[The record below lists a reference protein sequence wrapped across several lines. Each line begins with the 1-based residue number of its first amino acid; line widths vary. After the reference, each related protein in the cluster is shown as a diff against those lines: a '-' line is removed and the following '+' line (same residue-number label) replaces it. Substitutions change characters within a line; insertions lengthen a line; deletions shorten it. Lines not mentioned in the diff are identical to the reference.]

1 MATKLLRPAQLARR
15 LGVPESTL
23 RRMRREPGFPEPL
36 PGSGGRID
44 PLAVERWR
52 REQAG
57 YLARAGSHPGATS
70 PAEDAEIAAW
80 HARLDDRSQHIGR
93 VGCRA

>member
-1 MATKLLRPAQLARR
+1 MASKLLKPAQLARQ
-15 LGVPESTL
+15 LGLPLTTL
-23 RRMRREPGFPEPL
+23 RTMRREPGFPEPL

-57 YLARAGSHPGATS
+57 YLVRPGAAAPAMS
-70 PAEDAEIAAW
+70 PAEDAELAAW
-80 HARLDDRSQHIGR
+80 HARLDSRSADFARTGGR
-93 VGCRA
+93 A